1 MQHSLPCWCGLG
13 VEWWNERMTLRGDKF
28 TAAWRGALA
37 AGMVGVAGLLLGGCS
52 QIEIQAPHSLPLSKD
67 AQALLSKKKM
77 TEKQP
82 IFVRIFKEESEL
94 EVWKLRDDGRF
105 YHFKTYPICNWSGE
119 LGPKFQQG
127 DKQAPE
133 GFYSITPKQ
142 MNPNSAFHLAFNMG
156 YPNAFDRAHKRTG
169 DALMVHGKCKS
180 AGCYAMTDA
189 LIEEI
194 YALAREALAGGQDA
208 FQAHAFPFRMT
219 AANIDRHAKHKAAP
233 FWATLKEGYDYFEA
247 TRQLPAI
254 AVCNK
259 QYLVNVKWKSASVP
273 KVDPES
279 ACPAFEKPPV
289 EPFTP
294 PKEEQ
299 QASVIAPDMAPG
311 PKMRSFAS
319 TQPTY
324 GLGAAFGQRSRPTS
338 SAVGFGL
345 NQ

>member
-1 MQHSLPCWCGLG
+1 
-13 VEWWNERMTLRGDKF
+13 VGDKLM
-28 TAAWRGALA
+28 ASSVLRELWVAGIARALA
-37 AGMVGVAGLLLGGCS
+37 GAVGIFCATLMAGCTTV
-52 QIEIQAPHSLPLSKD
+52 EIQAPHSLPLSKE
-67 AQALLSKKKM
+67 AQALLAKKKM
-77 TEKQP
+77 TEQQP
-82 IFVRIFKEESEL
+82 IFVRIFKEESEF
-94 EVWKLRDDGRF
+94 EIWKLKDDGRF

-119 LGPKFQQG
+119 IGPKTVQG

-133 GFYSITPKQ
+133 GFYTIAKTQ

-156 YPNAFDRAHKRTG
+156 YPNAFDRAWKRTG

-194 YALAREALAGGQDA
+194 YAIAREALAAGQDG

-219 AANIDRHAKHKAAP
+219 QANMARYTTHKAAP

-247 TRQLPAI
+247 TRQLPTI

-259 QYLVNVKWKSASVP
+259 QYMVNVKWKGSSRPA
-273 KVDPES
+273 VDPEG

-294 PKEEQ
+294 PKEQ
-299 QASVIAPDMAPG
+299 QAEARDQAAG
-311 PKMRSFAS
+311 PKMRTAS
-319 TQPTY
+319 Y
-324 GLGAAFGQRSRPTS
+324 GLMPYGSVAGNGPGNHQGQWSRPTA
-338 SAVGFGL
+338 SALGFGL

>member
-1 MQHSLPCWCGLG
+1 MCGADRWRVAEDRLMALG
-13 VEWWNERMTLRGDKF
+13 KF
-28 TAAWRGALA
+28 QMAGWRGGLVS
-37 AGMVGVAGLLLGGCS
+37 GLAGLLVAGCS
-52 QIEIQAPHSLPLSKD
+52 TIEIQAPHSLPLSKE
-67 AQALLSKKKM
+67 AQALLAKKKM

-82 IFVRIFKEESEL
+82 IFVRIFKEESEF
-94 EVWKLRDDGRF
+94 EVWKLKDDGRF

-119 LGPKFQQG
+119 LGPKTVQG

-133 GFYSITPKQ
+133 GFYTITQKQ

-194 YALAREALAGGQDA
+194 YALSREALAAGQDG

-219 AANIDRHAKHKAAP
+219 AANVERHAKHKAAP

-247 TRQLPAI
+247 TRQLPSI
-254 AVCNK
+254 AVCEK
-259 QYLVNVKWKSASVP
+259 RYLVNAKWKSALAT

-279 ACPAFEKPPV
+279 ACPAFEKAPI

-294 PKEEQ
+294 PKDEQ
-299 QASVIAPDMAPG
+299 QANLAPSMAPG
-311 PKMRSFAS
+311 PKMRSFAN

-324 GLGAAFGQRSRPTS
+324 GLGLASGYS
-338 SAVGFGL
+338 SKPGPGFTF

>member
-1 MQHSLPCWCGLG
+1 MEFKLMALRC
-13 VEWWNERMTLRGDKF
+13 LRGAWISGIAGM
-28 TAAWRGALA
+28 AAIALA
-37 AGMVGVAGLLLGGCS
+37 GCS
-52 QIEIQAPHSLPLSKD
+52 QVEIQAPHSLPLSKE
-67 AQALLSKKKM
+67 ALALLAKKQM

-94 EVWKLRDDGRF
+94 EVWKLKDDGRF

-119 LGPKFQQG
+119 LGPKTVQG

-133 GFYSITPKQ
+133 GFYTITPKQ

-194 YALAREALAGGQDA
+194 YAIAREALAGGQDG
-208 FQAHAFPFRMT
+208 FQAHAFPFRMNI
-219 AANIDRHAKHKAAP
+219 ANLARHASHPAAP

-247 TRQLPAI
+247 TRQLPNI
-254 AVCNK
+254 AVCEK
-259 QYLVNVKWKSASVP
+259 RYVVNVKWKSAQPP
-273 KVDPES
+273 KFVDPE
-279 ACPAFEKPPV
+279 AQCPAFEKPPI

-294 PKEEQ
+294 PPVQKQ
-299 QASVIAPDMAPG
+299 AGQTDASVLAPG
-311 PKMRSFAS
+311 PKMRIYAGSLTPYTSSPISNAPGGTWS
-319 TQPTY
+319 KPNVSA
-324 GLGAAFGQRSRPTS
+324 LGFGFGQ
-338 SAVGFGL
+338 
-345 NQ
+345 

>member
-1 MQHSLPCWCGLG
+1 M
-13 VEWWNERMTLRGDKF
+13 
-28 TAAWRGALA
+28 A
-37 AGMVGVAGLLLGGCS
+37 AGILAGACLLLAGCA
-52 QIEIQAPHSLPLSKD
+52 QVEIAAPHSLPLSKEV
-67 AQALLSKKKM
+67 QLLLAKKKM

-94 EVWKLRDDGRF
+94 EIWKLKDDGRF

-119 LGPKFQQG
+119 LGPKTVQG

-133 GFYSITPKQ
+133 GFYTITGKQ
-142 MNPNSAFHLAFNMG
+142 MNPNSSFHLAFNMG
-156 YPNAFDRAHKRTG
+156 YPNAFDRAHRRTG

-194 YALAREALAGGQDA
+194 YAVAREALAAGQDG

-219 AANIDRHAKHKAAP
+219 IANVARHAKHPAAP

-259 QYLVNVKWKSASVP
+259 QYLVNAKWKGTQP
-273 KVDPES
+273 PRVDPEGQ
-279 ACPAFEKPPV
+279 CPAFERPPV

-294 PKEEQ
+294 PKDEQ
-299 QASVIAPDMAPG
+299 QADARMHAGG
-311 PKMRSFAS
+311 PKMRTAS
-319 TQPTY
+319 GGLLPYATVPGNPQWSDPT
-324 GLGAAFGQRSRPTS
+324 A
-338 SAVGFGL
+338 SALGFGF
-345 NQ
+345 NR